1 MIRRI
6 NQSYL
11 YLCILTMSLVLP
23 QALWAEALEFRKV
36 DRTGIP
42 SGNPITTMNVDW
54 TSRSSVSWPVACS
67 QGKEVSPVSYQSSNS
82 AIATVNANGAVE
94 VKAYSGTVTITATY
108 TGTAASYDPGSY
120 ILTIVDDRS
129 DPKDLNFGFSSTTA
143 SATYGDEGVTLPSL
157 NMGQLSGAAVTY
169 SSSVQGVATVDN
181 AGSVTIKGA
190 GSTEISASFAGNDYT
205 KPGSASYTLTVAQ
218 KEVGLMWGTTEFTYD
233 GNAHAPTATATGLV
247 GNDACTVTVD
257 GAQTNAGSNYI
268 ATASALSNANY
279 KLPATNTTTFS
290 IAKAASSVTKVPTAN
305 SLTYTGSAQALLT
318 AGTAS
323 GGTMNYSLDNKT
335 FTETIPLE
343 TNVGSYTVYY
353 KVVGDANHEDAA
365 GGQVVVS
372 IAKATP
378 TVTFASK
385 TANAKMGETYAGQTA
400 TTSPEGLVLK
410 YSSTNTAVATV
421 NESTGAVSLVGAGS
435 TTIKASF
442 EGNTNYNAAEDSYT
456 LTIAKD
462 DAVSADLSF
471 SSQTATATYGD
482 ASVTTPTLSNPHQLS
497 LTWSSSKES
506 VATVNS
512 SGAVTIKGAG
522 QTVISAAFAG
532 NDSYS
537 AATISYTLTVNKAAA
552 TVTFASKTANA
563 KMGET
568 YAGQTATTSPEG
580 LVLKYSSTNTAVA
593 TVNESTGAVSL
604 VGAGSTTIKAS
615 FEGNTN
621 YNAAEDSYTLT
632 IAKDDAVS
640 ADLSFSSQ
648 TATAT
653 YGDASVTT
661 PTLSNPHQLSLTWSS
676 SKESVATV
684 NSSGAVTIKGAGQTV
699 ISAAFAGND
708 SYSAATISYTLTV
721 NKAAATVTFASKT
734 ANAKMGE
741 TYAGQTATT
750 SPEGLVLKYSSTNT
764 AVATVNES
772 TGAVSLV
779 GAGSTTIKASFD
791 GNTNYNAA
799 EDSYTLT
806 VSKADAVEVELSFAS
821 DKVTATYGDGTVS
834 APSLNNPQQ
843 LSLTWSSS
851 NVNVATIGNNNKIQ
865 IVGAGQTV
873 ISAAFAGDDTYQ
885 AKTVSFTLTVN
896 KAAVTVTFD
905 TEAETATLGE
915 PFTSPKA
922 TITPRDLQLVYSST
936 DKYIA
941 KVEGSTGEVT
951 LRGVGTVK
959 ITATFKGSDNYE
971 SASASYELTVLEGT
985 LPPPTLE
992 PIVKEED
999 YWMDE
1004 EFFINAD
1011 GSEVDLSNTIINDIL
1026 FTLKNQSSPEG
1037 DGYDTEEKCIVINI
1051 PTSASTLDALLANGV
1066 EPGSEEY
1073 ASQFTGMTFMVPPG
1087 DGYVI
1092 VTSQEAEGAYLM
1104 AKVGDS
1110 EPVAIHMEEMGDYD
1124 IPYLSDEI
1132 TFVYLWKAGTGFS
1145 NDVRTRGKKTM
1156 SDVKVRGVS
1165 HKSKGR
1171 SGIQQVYDDAA
1182 IDQPWYDLSGQRI
1195 TKPVK
1200 KGVYI
1205 HGNRKVVIK

>member
-1 MIRRI
+1 MKKLICRP
-6 NQSYL
+6 YL
-11 YLCILTMSLVLP
+11 SLVFILF
-23 QALWAEALEFRKV
+23 ALFFPVEAWAELYFMYSAGGPQVTEK
-36 DRTGIP
+36 
-42 SGNPITTMNVDW
+42 
-54 TSRSSVSWPVACS
+54 SVNWSERGSNILSWPIAVYD
-67 QGKEVSPVSYQSSNS
+67 GKAVTVTYSSGDVNK
-82 AIATVNANGAVE
+82 ATVDNNGI
-94 VKAYSGTVTITATY
+94 VTIISP
-108 TGTAASYDPGSY
+108 GVVPINASYTRADDGQTFNASY
-120 ILTIVDDRS
+120 TLTIVDDR
-129 DPKDLNFGFSSTTA
+129 DDMATAGAAFSSLMA
-143 SATYGDEGVTLPSL
+143 SATYGDATVNTPTISIGKLGNATF
-157 NMGQLSGAAVTY
+157 TY
-169 SSSVQGVATVDN
+169 SSSDESVATVN
-181 AGSVTIKGA
+181 NSGNVTIKGA
-190 GSTEISASFAGNDYT
+190 GTAEIKASFAGNET
-205 KPGSASYTLTVAQ
+205 FKPGYLTYTLTVAK
-218 KEVGLMWGTTEFTYD
+218 KEVGLTWGTTEFTYD
-233 GNAHAPTATATGLV
+233 GSAHIPTATATGLV

-279 KLPATNTTTFS
+279 KLPAVNTISF
-290 IAKAASSVTKVPTAN
+290 
-305 SLTYTGSAQALLT
+305 
-318 AGTAS
+318 
-323 GGTMNYSLDNKT
+323 
-335 FTETIPLE
+335 
-343 TNVGSYTVYY
+343 
-353 KVVGDANHEDAA
+353 
-365 GGQVVVS
+365 S

-400 TTSPEGLVLK
+400 TTSPAGLVLK
-410 YSSTNTAVATV
+410 YSSSNTGVA
-421 NESTGAVSLVGAGS
+421 
-435 TTIKASF
+435 K
-442 EGNTNYNAAEDSYT
+442 
-456 LTIAKD
+456 
-462 DAVSADLSF
+462 
-471 SSQTATATYGD
+471 
-482 ASVTTPTLSNPHQLS
+482 
-497 LTWSSSKES
+497 
-506 VATVNS
+506 
-512 SGAVTIKGAG
+512 
-522 QTVISAAFAG
+522 
-532 NDSYS
+532 
-537 AATISYTLTVNKAAA
+537 
-552 TVTFASKTANA
+552 
-563 KMGET
+563 
-568 YAGQTATTSPEG
+568 
-580 LVLKYSSTNTAVA
+580 
-593 TVNESTGAVSL
+593 
-604 VGAGSTTIKAS
+604 
-615 FEGNTN
+615 
-621 YNAAEDSYTLT
+621 
-632 IAKDDAVS
+632 
-640 ADLSFSSQ
+640 
-648 TATAT
+648 
-653 YGDASVTT
+653 
-661 PTLSNPHQLSLTWSS
+661 
-676 SKESVATV
+676 
-684 NSSGAVTIKGAGQTV
+684 
-699 ISAAFAGND
+699 
-708 SYSAATISYTLTV
+708 
-721 NKAAATVTFASKT
+721 
-734 ANAKMGE
+734 
-741 TYAGQTATT
+741 
-750 SPEGLVLKYSSTNT
+750 
-764 AVATVNES
+764 VNES

-885 AKTVSFTLTVN
+885 AKTVSFTLIVN

-915 PFTSPKA
+915 SFTSPKA

-1037 DGYDTEEKCIVINI
+1037 DGYDTEEKCIVINT

>member
-1 MIRRI
+1 MIRRF

-11 YLCILTMSLVLP
+11 YLCIIAISLILP
-23 QALWAEALEFRKV
+23 QALRAESLDFMKV
-36 DRTGIP
+36 DGSGVPDGI
-42 SGNPITTMNVDW
+42 PITTMSVDW
-54 TSRSSVSWPVACS
+54 TSRSYVSWPVACF
-67 QGKEVSPVSYQSSNS
+67 QGKEISPVSYQSSNS
-82 AIATVNANGAVE
+82 AIATVNADGTVV
-94 VKAYSGTVTITATY
+94 VKAYSGTVSITATY
-108 TGTAASYDPGSY
+108 TGGGASYAPGSY
-120 ILTIVDDRS
+120 TLTIVDDRS
-129 DPKDLNFGFSSTTA
+129 DPKDLGFVFSSVTA

-169 SSSVQGVATVDN
+169 SSSEQSVATVDN

-205 KPGSASYTLTVAQ
+205 KPGSASYTLTVAK
-218 KEVGLMWGTTEFTYD
+218 KEVGITWGTTEFTYD
-233 GNAHAPTATATGLV
+233 GSAHVPTATATGLV

-257 GAQTNAGSNYI
+257 GAQKNAGSNYI
-268 ATASALSNANY
+268 ATASALSNVNY
-279 KLPATNTTTFS
+279 KLPAANTVTF
-290 IAKAASSVTKVPTAN
+290 
-305 SLTYTGSAQALLT
+305 
-318 AGTAS
+318 
-323 GGTMNYSLDNKT
+323 
-335 FTETIPLE
+335 
-343 TNVGSYTVYY
+343 
-353 KVVGDANHEDAA
+353 
-365 GGQVVVS
+365 S

-400 TTSPEGLVLK
+400 TTSPAGLVLK
-410 YSSTNTAVATV
+410 YSSSNTGVA
-421 NESTGAVSLVGAGS
+421 
-435 TTIKASF
+435 K
-442 EGNTNYNAAEDSYT
+442 
-456 LTIAKD
+456 
-462 DAVSADLSF
+462 
-471 SSQTATATYGD
+471 
-482 ASVTTPTLSNPHQLS
+482 
-497 LTWSSSKES
+497 
-506 VATVNS
+506 
-512 SGAVTIKGAG
+512 
-522 QTVISAAFAG
+522 
-532 NDSYS
+532 
-537 AATISYTLTVNKAAA
+537 
-552 TVTFASKTANA
+552 
-563 KMGET
+563 
-568 YAGQTATTSPEG
+568 
-580 LVLKYSSTNTAVA
+580 
-593 TVNESTGAVSL
+593 
-604 VGAGSTTIKAS
+604 
-615 FEGNTN
+615 
-621 YNAAEDSYTLT
+621 
-632 IAKDDAVS
+632 
-640 ADLSFSSQ
+640 
-648 TATAT
+648 
-653 YGDASVTT
+653 
-661 PTLSNPHQLSLTWSS
+661 
-676 SKESVATV
+676 
-684 NSSGAVTIKGAGQTV
+684 
-699 ISAAFAGND
+699 
-708 SYSAATISYTLTV
+708 
-721 NKAAATVTFASKT
+721 
-734 ANAKMGE
+734 
-741 TYAGQTATT
+741 
-750 SPEGLVLKYSSTNT
+750 
-764 AVATVNES
+764 VNES

-885 AKTVSFTLTVN
+885 AKTVSFTLIVN

-915 PFTSPKA
+915 SFTSPKA

-1037 DGYDTEEKCIVINI
+1037 DGYDTEEKCIVINT

>member
-1 MIRRI
+1 MIRRF

-11 YLCILTMSLVLP
+11 YLCIIAISLILP
-23 QALWAEALEFRKV
+23 QALRAESLVFMKV
-36 DRTGIP
+36 DGSGVPDGI
-42 SGNPITTMNVDW
+42 PITTMSVDW
-54 TSRSSVSWPVACS
+54 TSRSSVSWPIACS

-82 AIATVNANGAVE
+82 AIATVKADGTVE
-94 VKAYSGTVTITATY
+94 VKAYSGSVTITATY
-108 TGTAASYDPGSY
+108 TGGGASYAPGSY
-120 ILTIVDDRS
+120 TLTIIDNRI
-129 DPKDLNFGFSSTTA
+129 DPKDLGFGFSSTTA

-169 SSSVQGVATVDN
+169 SSSEQSVATVDN
-181 AGSVTIKGA
+181 VGSVTIKGA

-205 KPGSASYTLTVAQ
+205 KPGSASYTLTVAK
-218 KEVGLMWGTTEFTYD
+218 KEVGLTWGTTEFTYD
-233 GNAHAPTATATGLV
+233 GSAHIPTATATGLV

-268 ATASALSNANY
+268 ATASALSNVNY
-279 KLPATNTTTFS
+279 KLPAANTVTF
-290 IAKAASSVTKVPTAN
+290 
-305 SLTYTGSAQALLT
+305 
-318 AGTAS
+318 
-323 GGTMNYSLDNKT
+323 
-335 FTETIPLE
+335 
-343 TNVGSYTVYY
+343 
-353 KVVGDANHEDAA
+353 
-365 GGQVVVS
+365 S

-400 TTSPEGLVLK
+400 TTSPAGLALK
-410 YSSTNTAVATV
+410 YSSTNTAVATVNESTGAVKLVAAGSTTIKASFAGDTNYNAAEDSYTLTVAKADAVSADLSFSSQTATATYGDASVSTPTLSNPHQLSLTWSSSKESVATVNSSGAVTIKGAGQTVISAAFAGNDSYSAATISYTLTVNKAAATVTFASKTANAKMGETYAGQTATTSPAGLVLKYSSSNTGVAKV

-442 EGNTNYNAAEDSYT
+442 DGNTNYNAAEDSYT
-456 LTIAKD
+456 LTIAKA

-568 YAGQTATTSPEG
+568 YAGQTATTSPAG
-580 LVLKYSSTNTAVA
+580 LVLKYSSSNTGVA
-593 TVNESTGAVSL
+593 
-604 VGAGSTTIKAS
+604 K
-615 FEGNTN
+615 
-621 YNAAEDSYTLT
+621 
-632 IAKDDAVS
+632 
-640 ADLSFSSQ
+640 
-648 TATAT
+648 
-653 YGDASVTT
+653 
-661 PTLSNPHQLSLTWSS
+661 
-676 SKESVATV
+676 
-684 NSSGAVTIKGAGQTV
+684 
-699 ISAAFAGND
+699 
-708 SYSAATISYTLTV
+708 
-721 NKAAATVTFASKT
+721 
-734 ANAKMGE
+734 
-741 TYAGQTATT
+741 
-750 SPEGLVLKYSSTNT
+750 
-764 AVATVNES
+764 VNES

-806 VSKADAVEVELSFAS
+806 VSKADVVEVELSFAS

-885 AKTVSFTLTVN
+885 AKTVSFTLIVN

-915 PFTSPKA
+915 SFTSPKA

-1037 DGYDTEEKCIVINI
+1037 DGYDTEEKCIVINT

>member
-1 MIRRI
+1 MIRRF

-11 YLCILTMSLVLP
+11 YLCIIAISLILP
-23 QALWAEALEFRKV
+23 QALRAESLDFMKV
-36 DRTGIP
+36 DGSGVPDGI
-42 SGNPITTMNVDW
+42 PITTMSVDW
-54 TSRSSVSWPVACS
+54 TSRSYVSWPVACF
-67 QGKEVSPVSYQSSNS
+67 QGKEISPVSYQSSNS
-82 AIATVNANGAVE
+82 AIATVNADGTVV
-94 VKAYSGTVTITATY
+94 VKAYSGTVSITATY
-108 TGTAASYDPGSY
+108 TGGGASYAPGSY
-120 ILTIVDDRS
+120 TLTIVDDRS
-129 DPKDLNFGFSSTTA
+129 DPKDLGFVFSSVTA

-169 SSSVQGVATVDN
+169 SSSEQSVATVDN

-205 KPGSASYTLTVAQ
+205 KPGSASYTLTVAK
-218 KEVGLMWGTTEFTYD
+218 KEVGITWGTTEFTYD
-233 GNAHAPTATATGLV
+233 GSAHVPTATATGLV

-268 ATASALSNANY
+268 ATASALSNVNY
-279 KLPATNTTTFS
+279 KLPAANTVTF
-290 IAKAASSVTKVPTAN
+290 
-305 SLTYTGSAQALLT
+305 
-318 AGTAS
+318 
-323 GGTMNYSLDNKT
+323 
-335 FTETIPLE
+335 
-343 TNVGSYTVYY
+343 
-353 KVVGDANHEDAA
+353 
-365 GGQVVVS
+365 S

-385 TANAKMGETYAGQTA
+385 TANAKMGEAYAGQTA
-400 TTSPEGLVLK
+400 TISPAGLALK
-410 YSSTNTAVATV
+410 YSSSNTGVATV
-421 NESTGAVSLVGAGS
+421 NESTGAVTLVAAGS

-456 LTIAKD
+456 LTVAKA

-563 KMGET
+563 KMGEA
-568 YAGQTATTSPEG
+568 YAGQTATTSPAG
-580 LVLKYSSTNTAVA
+580 LVLKYSSSNTGVA
-593 TVNESTGAVSL
+593 
-604 VGAGSTTIKAS
+604 K
-615 FEGNTN
+615 
-621 YNAAEDSYTLT
+621 
-632 IAKDDAVS
+632 
-640 ADLSFSSQ
+640 
-648 TATAT
+648 
-653 YGDASVTT
+653 
-661 PTLSNPHQLSLTWSS
+661 
-676 SKESVATV
+676 
-684 NSSGAVTIKGAGQTV
+684 
-699 ISAAFAGND
+699 
-708 SYSAATISYTLTV
+708 
-721 NKAAATVTFASKT
+721 
-734 ANAKMGE
+734 
-741 TYAGQTATT
+741 
-750 SPEGLVLKYSSTNT
+750 
-764 AVATVNES
+764 VNES

-885 AKTVSFTLTVN
+885 AKTVSFTLIVN

-915 PFTSPKA
+915 SFTSPKA

-1037 DGYDTEEKCIVINI
+1037 DGYDTEEKCIVINT

>member
-1 MIRRI
+1 MIRRF

-11 YLCILTMSLVLP
+11 YLCIIAISLILP
-23 QALWAEALEFRKV
+23 QALRAESLDFMKV
-36 DRTGIP
+36 DGSGVPDGI
-42 SGNPITTMNVDW
+42 PITTMSVDW
-54 TSRSSVSWPVACS
+54 TSRSSVSWPVACF
-67 QGKEVSPVSYQSSNS
+67 QGKEISPVSYQSSNS
-82 AIATVNANGAVE
+82 AIATVNADGTVV
-94 VKAYSGTVTITATY
+94 VKAYSGTVSITATY
-108 TGTAASYDPGSY
+108 TGGGASYAPGSY
-120 ILTIVDDRS
+120 TLTIIDNRI
-129 DPKDLNFGFSSTTA
+129 DPKDLGFGFSSTTA

-169 SSSVQGVATVDN
+169 SSSEQSVATVDN

-205 KPGSASYTLTVAQ
+205 KPGSASYTLTVAK
-218 KEVGLMWGTTEFTYD
+218 KEVGITWGTTEFTYD
-233 GNAHAPTATATGLV
+233 GSAHIPTATATGLV

-268 ATASALSNANY
+268 ATASALSNVNY
-279 KLPATNTTTFS
+279 KLPAANTVTF
-290 IAKAASSVTKVPTAN
+290 
-305 SLTYTGSAQALLT
+305 
-318 AGTAS
+318 
-323 GGTMNYSLDNKT
+323 
-335 FTETIPLE
+335 
-343 TNVGSYTVYY
+343 
-353 KVVGDANHEDAA
+353 
-365 GGQVVVS
+365 S

-421 NESTGAVSLVGAGS
+421 NESTGAVTLVAAGS

-442 EGNTNYNAAEDSYT
+442 AGDTNYNAAEDSYT
-456 LTIAKD
+456 LTVAKA

-568 YAGQTATTSPEG
+568 YAGQTATTSPAG

-593 TVNESTGAVSL
+593 
-604 VGAGSTTIKAS
+604 K
-615 FEGNTN
+615 
-621 YNAAEDSYTLT
+621 
-632 IAKDDAVS
+632 
-640 ADLSFSSQ
+640 
-648 TATAT
+648 
-653 YGDASVTT
+653 
-661 PTLSNPHQLSLTWSS
+661 
-676 SKESVATV
+676 
-684 NSSGAVTIKGAGQTV
+684 
-699 ISAAFAGND
+699 
-708 SYSAATISYTLTV
+708 
-721 NKAAATVTFASKT
+721 
-734 ANAKMGE
+734 
-741 TYAGQTATT
+741 
-750 SPEGLVLKYSSTNT
+750 
-764 AVATVNES
+764 VNES

-885 AKTVSFTLTVN
+885 AKTVSFTLIVN

-915 PFTSPKA
+915 SFTSPKA

-1037 DGYDTEEKCIVINI
+1037 DGYDTEEKCIVINT

>member
-1 MIRRI
+1 M
-6 NQSYL
+6 
-11 YLCILTMSLVLP
+11 
-23 QALWAEALEFRKV
+23 
-36 DRTGIP
+36 
-42 SGNPITTMNVDW
+42 
-54 TSRSSVSWPVACS
+54 
-67 QGKEVSPVSYQSSNS
+67 
-82 AIATVNANGAVE
+82 
-94 VKAYSGTVTITATY
+94 
-108 TGTAASYDPGSY
+108 
-120 ILTIVDDRS
+120 
-129 DPKDLNFGFSSTTA
+129 
-143 SATYGDEGVTLPSL
+143 
-157 NMGQLSGAAVTY
+157 
-169 SSSVQGVATVDN
+169 
-181 AGSVTIKGA
+181 
-190 GSTEISASFAGNDYT
+190 
-205 KPGSASYTLTVAQ
+205 
-218 KEVGLMWGTTEFTYD
+218 
-233 GNAHAPTATATGLV
+233 
-247 GNDACTVTVD
+247 
-257 GAQTNAGSNYI
+257 
-268 ATASALSNANY
+268 
-279 KLPATNTTTFS
+279 
-290 IAKAASSVTKVPTAN
+290 
-305 SLTYTGSAQALLT
+305 
-318 AGTAS
+318 
-323 GGTMNYSLDNKT
+323 
-335 FTETIPLE
+335 
-343 TNVGSYTVYY
+343 
-353 KVVGDANHEDAA
+353 
-365 GGQVVVS
+365 
-372 IAKATP
+372 
-378 TVTFASK
+378 
-385 TANAKMGETYAGQTA
+385 
-400 TTSPEGLVLK
+400 
-410 YSSTNTAVATV
+410 
-421 NESTGAVSLVGAGS
+421 SLVGAGS

-456 LTIAKD
+456 LTVAK
-462 DAVSADLSF
+462 A
-471 SSQTATATYGD
+471 
-482 ASVTTPTLSNPHQLS
+482 
-497 LTWSSSKES
+497 
-506 VATVNS
+506 
-512 SGAVTIKGAG
+512 
-522 QTVISAAFAG
+522 
-532 NDSYS
+532 
-537 AATISYTLTVNKAAA
+537 
-552 TVTFASKTANA
+552 
-563 KMGET
+563 
-568 YAGQTATTSPEG
+568 
-580 LVLKYSSTNTAVA
+580 
-593 TVNESTGAVSL
+593 
-604 VGAGSTTIKAS
+604 
-615 FEGNTN
+615 
-621 YNAAEDSYTLT
+621 
-632 IAKDDAVS
+632 DAVS

>member
-421 NESTGAVSLVGAGS
+421 NESTGAVTLVAAGS

-568 YAGQTATTSPEG
+568 YAGQTATTSPAG
-580 LVLKYSSTNTAVA
+580 LVLKYSSSNTGVA
-593 TVNESTGAVSL
+593 
-604 VGAGSTTIKAS
+604 K
-615 FEGNTN
+615 
-621 YNAAEDSYTLT
+621 
-632 IAKDDAVS
+632 
-640 ADLSFSSQ
+640 
-648 TATAT
+648 
-653 YGDASVTT
+653 
-661 PTLSNPHQLSLTWSS
+661 
-676 SKESVATV
+676 
-684 NSSGAVTIKGAGQTV
+684 
-699 ISAAFAGND
+699 
-708 SYSAATISYTLTV
+708 
-721 NKAAATVTFASKT
+721 
-734 ANAKMGE
+734 
-741 TYAGQTATT
+741 
-750 SPEGLVLKYSSTNT
+750 
-764 AVATVNES
+764 VNES

>member
-1 MIRRI
+1 MIRRF

-11 YLCILTMSLVLP
+11 YLCIIAISLILP
-23 QALWAEALEFRKV
+23 QALRAESLDFMKV
-36 DRTGIP
+36 DGSGVPDGI
-42 SGNPITTMNVDW
+42 PITTMSVDW
-54 TSRSSVSWPVACS
+54 TSRSYVSWPVACF
-67 QGKEVSPVSYQSSNS
+67 QGKEISPVSYQSSNS
-82 AIATVNANGAVE
+82 AIATVNADGTVV
-94 VKAYSGTVTITATY
+94 VKAYSGTVSITATY
-108 TGTAASYDPGSY
+108 TGGGASYAPGSY
-120 ILTIVDDRS
+120 TLTIVDDRS
-129 DPKDLNFGFSSTTA
+129 DPKDLGFVFSSVTA

-169 SSSVQGVATVDN
+169 SSSEQSVATVDN

-205 KPGSASYTLTVAQ
+205 KPGSASYTLTVAK
-218 KEVGLMWGTTEFTYD
+218 KEVGITWGTTEFTYD
-233 GNAHAPTATATGLV
+233 GSAHVPTATATGLV

-268 ATASALSNANY
+268 ATASALSNVNY
-279 KLPATNTTTFS
+279 KLPAANTVTF
-290 IAKAASSVTKVPTAN
+290 
-305 SLTYTGSAQALLT
+305 
-318 AGTAS
+318 
-323 GGTMNYSLDNKT
+323 
-335 FTETIPLE
+335 
-343 TNVGSYTVYY
+343 
-353 KVVGDANHEDAA
+353 
-365 GGQVVVS
+365 S

-400 TTSPEGLVLK
+400 TTSPAGLALK

-442 EGNTNYNAAEDSYT
+442 DGNTNYNAAEDSYT
-456 LTIAKD
+456 LTVAKA

-482 ASVTTPTLSNPHQLS
+482 ASVSTPTLSNPHQLS

-563 KMGET
+563 KMGEA
-568 YAGQTATTSPEG
+568 YAGQTATTSPAG
-580 LVLKYSSTNTAVA
+580 LVLKYSSSNTGVA
-593 TVNESTGAVSL
+593 
-604 VGAGSTTIKAS
+604 K
-615 FEGNTN
+615 
-621 YNAAEDSYTLT
+621 
-632 IAKDDAVS
+632 
-640 ADLSFSSQ
+640 
-648 TATAT
+648 
-653 YGDASVTT
+653 
-661 PTLSNPHQLSLTWSS
+661 
-676 SKESVATV
+676 
-684 NSSGAVTIKGAGQTV
+684 
-699 ISAAFAGND
+699 
-708 SYSAATISYTLTV
+708 
-721 NKAAATVTFASKT
+721 
-734 ANAKMGE
+734 
-741 TYAGQTATT
+741 
-750 SPEGLVLKYSSTNT
+750 
-764 AVATVNES
+764 VNES

-885 AKTVSFTLTVN
+885 AKTVSFTLIVN

-915 PFTSPKA
+915 SFTSPKA

-1037 DGYDTEEKCIVINI
+1037 DGYDTEEKCIVINT

>member
-1 MIRRI
+1 MKKHICRP
-6 NQSYL
+6 YL
-11 YLCILTMSLVLP
+11 SLVFILF
-23 QALWAEALEFRKV
+23 ALFFPVEAWAELYFMYSAGGPQVTEK
-36 DRTGIP
+36 
-42 SGNPITTMNVDW
+42 
-54 TSRSSVSWPVACS
+54 SVNWSERGSNILSWPIAVYD
-67 QGKEVSPVSYQSSNS
+67 GKAVTVTYSSGDVNK
-82 AIATVNANGAVE
+82 ATVDNNGI
-94 VKAYSGTVTITATY
+94 VTIISP
-108 TGTAASYDPGSY
+108 GVVPINASYTRADDGQTFNASY
-120 ILTIVDDRS
+120 TLTIVDDR
-129 DPKDLNFGFSSTTA
+129 DDMATAGAAFSSLMA
-143 SATYGDEGVTLPSL
+143 SATYGDATVNTPTISTGKLGNATF
-157 NMGQLSGAAVTY
+157 TY
-169 SSSVQGVATVDN
+169 SSSDESVATVN
-181 AGSVTIKGA
+181 NSGNVTIKGA
-190 GSTEISASFAGNDYT
+190 GTAEIKASFAGNET
-205 KPGSASYTLTVAQ
+205 FKPGYLTYTLTVAK
-218 KEVGLMWGTTEFTYD
+218 KEVGLTWGTTEFTYD
-233 GNAHAPTATATGLV
+233 GSAHIPTATATGLV

-268 ATASALSNANY
+268 ATASALSNVNY
-279 KLPATNTTTFS
+279 KLPAANTVTF
-290 IAKAASSVTKVPTAN
+290 
-305 SLTYTGSAQALLT
+305 
-318 AGTAS
+318 
-323 GGTMNYSLDNKT
+323 
-335 FTETIPLE
+335 
-343 TNVGSYTVYY
+343 
-353 KVVGDANHEDAA
+353 
-365 GGQVVVS
+365 S

-400 TTSPEGLVLK
+400 TTSPAGLALK

-421 NESTGAVSLVGAGS
+421 NESTGAVTLVAAGS

-442 EGNTNYNAAEDSYT
+442 AGDTNYNAAEDSYT
-456 LTIAKD
+456 LTIAKA

-568 YAGQTATTSPEG
+568 YAGQTATTSPAG
-580 LVLKYSSTNTAVA
+580 LVLKYSSSNTGVA
-593 TVNESTGAVSL
+593 
-604 VGAGSTTIKAS
+604 K
-615 FEGNTN
+615 
-621 YNAAEDSYTLT
+621 
-632 IAKDDAVS
+632 
-640 ADLSFSSQ
+640 
-648 TATAT
+648 
-653 YGDASVTT
+653 
-661 PTLSNPHQLSLTWSS
+661 
-676 SKESVATV
+676 
-684 NSSGAVTIKGAGQTV
+684 
-699 ISAAFAGND
+699 
-708 SYSAATISYTLTV
+708 
-721 NKAAATVTFASKT
+721 
-734 ANAKMGE
+734 
-741 TYAGQTATT
+741 
-750 SPEGLVLKYSSTNT
+750 
-764 AVATVNES
+764 VNES

-885 AKTVSFTLTVN
+885 AKTVSFTLIVN

-915 PFTSPKA
+915 SFTSPKA

-1037 DGYDTEEKCIVINI
+1037 DGYDTEEKCIVINT

>member
-1 MIRRI
+1 MIRRF

-11 YLCILTMSLVLP
+11 YLCIIAISLILP
-23 QALWAEALEFRKV
+23 QALRAESLDFMKV
-36 DRTGIP
+36 DGSGVPDGI
-42 SGNPITTMNVDW
+42 PITTMSVDW
-54 TSRSSVSWPVACS
+54 TSRSYVSWPVACF
-67 QGKEVSPVSYQSSNS
+67 QGKEISPVSYQSSNS
-82 AIATVNANGAVE
+82 AIATVNADGTVV
-94 VKAYSGTVTITATY
+94 VKAYSGTVSITATY
-108 TGTAASYDPGSY
+108 TGGGASYAPGSY
-120 ILTIVDDRS
+120 TLTIVDDRS
-129 DPKDLNFGFSSTTA
+129 DPKDLGFVFSSVTA

-169 SSSVQGVATVDN
+169 SSSEQSVATVDN

-205 KPGSASYTLTVAQ
+205 KPGSASYTLTVAK
-218 KEVGLMWGTTEFTYD
+218 KEVGITWGTTEFTYD
-233 GNAHAPTATATGLV
+233 GSAHVPTATATGLV

-268 ATASALSNANY
+268 ATASALSNVNY
-279 KLPATNTTTFS
+279 KLPAANTVTF
-290 IAKAASSVTKVPTAN
+290 
-305 SLTYTGSAQALLT
+305 
-318 AGTAS
+318 
-323 GGTMNYSLDNKT
+323 
-335 FTETIPLE
+335 
-343 TNVGSYTVYY
+343 
-353 KVVGDANHEDAA
+353 
-365 GGQVVVS
+365 S

-400 TTSPEGLVLK
+400 TTSPAGL
-410 YSSTNTAVATV
+410 A
-421 NESTGAVSLVGAGS
+421 
-435 TTIKASF
+435 
-442 EGNTNYNAAEDSYT
+442 
-456 LTIAKD
+456 
-462 DAVSADLSF
+462 
-471 SSQTATATYGD
+471 
-482 ASVTTPTLSNPHQLS
+482 
-497 LTWSSSKES
+497 
-506 VATVNS
+506 
-512 SGAVTIKGAG
+512 
-522 QTVISAAFAG
+522 
-532 NDSYS
+532 
-537 AATISYTLTVNKAAA
+537 
-552 TVTFASKTANA
+552 
-563 KMGET
+563 
-568 YAGQTATTSPEG
+568 
-580 LVLKYSSTNTAVA
+580 
-593 TVNESTGAVSL
+593 
-604 VGAGSTTIKAS
+604 
-615 FEGNTN
+615 
-621 YNAAEDSYTLT
+621 
-632 IAKDDAVS
+632 
-640 ADLSFSSQ
+640 
-648 TATAT
+648 
-653 YGDASVTT
+653 
-661 PTLSNPHQLSLTWSS
+661 
-676 SKESVATV
+676 
-684 NSSGAVTIKGAGQTV
+684 
-699 ISAAFAGND
+699 
-708 SYSAATISYTLTV
+708 
-721 NKAAATVTFASKT
+721 
-734 ANAKMGE
+734 
-741 TYAGQTATT
+741 
-750 SPEGLVLKYSSTNT
+750 LKYSSTNT

-885 AKTVSFTLTVN
+885 AKTVSFTLIVN

-915 PFTSPKA
+915 SFTSPKA

-1037 DGYDTEEKCIVINI
+1037 DGYDTEEKCIVINT